1 MTRNM
6 FEQLT
11 KLRASTAQQG
21 KGQCTFRPAVE
32 ALETRVLPSAAPLLQ
47 ISANGRY
54 LVAAGTNQPFYLLG
68 DSLWGG
74 FAANI
79 TPTQAGQY
87 LQQRA
92 SQGFNAILMNAGDGL
107 ADNNG
112 DLPFLKDIN
121 GNPATATSVFNVA
134 TPNPAYWSYIDHL
147 INMASQ
153 NGIEV
158 MLNVAETYGPN
169 NGTRDTTFLANNTT
183 ANLTAFGQFLGQ
195 RYASFNNIIWM
206 FGDDYY
212 ETTTLDNAM
221 AAMMQGIRQFDTK
234 HLITLEWENS
244 NFSPHYASFDE
255 TALRQYL
262 NLNGIYRY
270 PTEEGPFRPDY
281 LAQYNRSDF
290 GPIFNIETDYE
301 NGFHNP
307 TEANIRESHY
317 SFLVDGATGDMYGND
332 SLWPFA
338 SGWQTQL
345 TSEGSH
351 EMTYYA
357 NLVNSLPWYSLLP
370 DQSGSVFQGVG
381 TPTSTSYGSG
391 DYSGAYTADG
401 TMAIAYMPSTGGT
414 GSQSFTVHMSKFSGT
429 VTAQWFDPT
438 NGTYATIGT
447 FANTGD
453 QTFNSPTSNSAGQN
467 DFVLILKASPST
479 GQPPAIT
486 SANKTTFTAG
496 SAGTFTVTDT
506 GSPTPT
512 LSESGT
518 LPSGVSFNASTGVLS
533 GTPAAGS
540 GGTYNLVFTASN
552 GVGSNATQNFTL
564 TVNQAPAIT
573 SAGSTVFTVGSAGT
587 FTLTGTGFPA
597 PSFSESGAL
606 PSGVTFSNGVLSGT
620 PAAGTGGAYNLVFT
634 ASNGVGSNAT
644 QNFTL
649 TVKQAPAITS
659 ASSATF
665 TTGSAGNF
673 TVTDSGFPAPTLS
686 ESGTLPSGVTFN
698 ASTGVLSG
706 TPAAGSNGTYNLVFT
721 ASNGVGSN
729 ATQNF
734 AFTVNTA
741 TGFAAH
747 INFTGNF
754 QTGTTPTTPDT
765 VAGYINDIGKA
776 LGSNG
781 GGLTFGWNVDNTANG
796 RDRQATNSPD
806 ELHDSLIHMNLN
818 GTFTWSI
825 AVPNGTYSVHV
836 ITGDPSNTDVVSKL
850 TVNGVLTVNG
860 SNNAGSLW
868 LEGTSTITVTNGLI
882 QVAEQ
887 AGAYDKIDAID
898 IVLQSASATAPSI
911 STQPSSQTVNA
922 GQGVTFSVVT
932 SGTAPLSYQW
942 QKSGANIAGATSA
955 SYTISAAQA
964 SDAGNYSVVVSN
976 SAGSVTSSTA
986 TLTVNVAPSITSQPA
1001 SVTITAGQPAS
1012 FNVVATGTAPLSYQ
1026 WQKLVS
1032 GNWTNVGT
1040 NSATL
1045 AISAAASTDAGSYH
1059 VTVSNVAGS
1068 ATSSTATLTVNTAS
1082 STVLAI
1088 AAGNSAVGSFVADTD
1103 FSGGSVSGGT
1113 TATIDTS
1120 HLTNPPPQSVLQHGR
1135 YGNMTY
1141 TIPNLT
1147 PGATYTVRLD
1157 FVEYYWSAAGQRVFN
1172 VAINGTQVLSNFD
1185 IFAAAGGKNIAIAR
1199 TFTATADS
1207 TGKITITFTSIVDN
1221 AMINGIEI
1229 LTGP

>member
-1 MTRNM
+1 MTRSL

-11 KLRASTAQQG
+11 KLRASTARQE
-21 KGQCTFRPAVE
+21 KGQRAFRPAVE

-54 LVAAGTNQPFYLLG
+54 LVAAGTSQPFYLIG

-79 TPTQAGQY
+79 TPTQASQY

-92 SQGFNAILMNAGDGL
+92 SQGFNAILMDAGDGL

-121 GNPATATSVFNVA
+121 GNSATATSVFNVA
-134 TPNPAYWSYIDHL
+134 TPNPTYWTYIDNL
-147 INMASQ
+147 INTASQ

-195 RYASFNNIIWM
+195 RYANVPNIIWM

-221 AAMMQGIRQFDTK
+221 AAMMQGIRQNDTK

-357 NLVNSLPWYSLLP
+357 NLVNSIPWYSLLP
-370 DQSGSVFQGVG
+370 DQSGAVFQGVG
-381 TPTSTSYGSG
+381 TPTSSSYGSG

-401 TMAIAYMPSTGGT
+401 SLAIAYKPSTGGA
-414 GSQSFTVHMSKFSGT
+414 GSQSFTVNLNKLNGT
-429 VTAQWFDPT
+429 VTAKWFDPT
-438 NGTYATIGT
+438 NGTYLTIGT
-447 FANTGD
+447 FPPSSGM
-453 QTFNSPTSNSAGQN
+453 QTFNSPATNSAGQN
-467 DFVLILKASPST
+467 DFVLILTASPST
-479 GQPPAIT
+479 AQAPSITTQPASQTVNAGQGV
-486 SANKTTFTAG
+486 TFSVTAT
-496 SAGTFTVTDT
+496 GTAPLTYQWQHQ
-506 GSPTPT
+506 
-512 LSESGT
+512 
-518 LPSGVSFNASTGVLS
+518 VSSTW
-533 GTPAAGS
+533 T
-540 GGTYNLVFTASN
+540 N
-552 GVGSNATQNFTL
+552 VGSNAASYSVSAAASADAGDYRV
-564 TVNQAPAIT
+564 TVSN
-573 SAGSTVFTVGSAGT
+573 SAGSVTSNTV
-587 FTLTGTGFPA
+587 
-597 PSFSESGAL
+597 
-606 PSGVTFSNGVLSGT
+606 
-620 PAAGTGGAYNLVFT
+620 
-634 ASNGVGSNAT
+634 
-644 QNFTL
+644 TL
-649 TVKQAPAITS
+649 TVKVAPSITTQP
-659 ASSATF
+659 ASQTATV
-665 TTGSAGNF
+665 GQS
-673 TVTDSGFPAPTLS
+673 
-686 ESGTLPSGVTFN
+686 VTFN
-698 ASTGVLSG
+698 VAASG
-706 TPAAGSNGTYNLVFT
+706 TAPLSYQWQKGGTNISGATASSYTISSAQTTDAGNYDVVVSNSAGSVTSAT
-721 ASNGVGSN
+721 APL
-729 ATQNF
+729 
-734 AFTVNTA
+734 TVNAA

-765 VAGYINDIGKA
+765 VAGYLNDIGKA
-776 LGSNG
+776 FGSNG

-806 ELHDSLIHMNLN
+806 ELHDSLIHLNLN

-836 ITGDPSNTDVVSKL
+836 LTGDPVNTDVVSKL

-860 SNNAGSLW
+860 SISSTNHW
-868 LEGTSTITVTNGLI
+868 LEGTSTITVTNGLV

-898 IVLQSASATAPSI
+898 IVQQGASATAPSI
-911 STQPSSQTVNA
+911 TTQPTSQTVNV
-922 GQGVTFSVVT
+922 GQGVTFSVVA

-942 QKSGANIAGATSA
+942 QKNGANIAGATSA
-955 SYTISAAQA
+955 SYTIGAAQA
-964 SDAGNYSVVVSN
+964 SDAGTYSVVVSN

-986 TLTVNVAPSITSQPA
+986 TLTVNVAPSITSRPA
-1001 SVTITAGQPAS
+1001 SLTITAGQPAS

-1026 WQKLVS
+1026 WQKSVS

-1045 AISAAASTDAGSYH
+1045 AISAAASTDAGSYR
-1059 VTVSNVAGS
+1059 VIVSNAVGS
-1068 ATSSTATLTVNTAS
+1068 VTSNTATLTVNASS

-1103 FSGGSVSGGT
+1103 FSGGNVSGGT

-1172 VAINGTQVLSNFD
+1172 VAINGTQVLTNFD
-1185 IFAAAGGKNIAIAR
+1185 IFAAAGGKNIAIAE